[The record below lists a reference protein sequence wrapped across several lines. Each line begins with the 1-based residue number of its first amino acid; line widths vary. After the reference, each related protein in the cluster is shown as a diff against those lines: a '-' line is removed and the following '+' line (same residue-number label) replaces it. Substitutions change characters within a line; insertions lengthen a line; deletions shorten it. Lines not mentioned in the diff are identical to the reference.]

1 MKAGPK
7 RQPQVGQIL
16 PLFLAV
22 LLCTSS
28 SCAGPAARHEES
40 RDYGFIV
47 VGPASAHSFGLT
59 SGDTL
64 PEDPDRVV
72 PEDVRDAA
80 TNLSIRI
87 GYAPQCTRYFRA
99 GMVYVVLLKSSCRQ
113 GEVIDD
119 GEAIAAYNQ
128 RGELVGE
135 PMLSLSLDAY
145 RTLSPGER
153 PNVDQE

>member
-1 MKAGPK
+1 M
-7 RQPQVGQIL
+7 L
-16 PLFLAV
+16 PLSLAV
-22 LLCTSS
+22 LLCASVG
-28 SCAGPAARHEES
+28 CAGYRGRHEES
-40 RDYGFIV
+40 RNYGFIV
-47 VGPASAHSFGLT
+47 VGQASAQAFGLT

-80 TNLSIRI
+80 TSQSILI
-87 GYAPQCTRYFRA
+87 GYAPKCARYFRA
-99 GMVYVVLLKSSCRQ
+99 GMVYVVLLKSRCRQ

-119 GEAIAAYNQ
+119 GEALAAYTQ

-145 RTLSPGER
+145 STLSPGER
-153 PNVDQE
+153 PRVDQE